1 MYCGAFIDISTLPVS
16 QPSGAFKDISTIAV
30 SQPSGADVHPVPE
43 WRPVQRWPSPTSPSI
58 EDVEHCRRRR
68 RRFPSF
74 WTAAFPGRTWA
85 ACALDMSHGIRAL
98 WALDCKHGQS
108 INNPLSRC
116 TTNLWTHMHPINNM
130 CQGFLSHTQ
139 CNTIYQNVL
148 NID

>member
-1 MYCGAFIDISTLPVS
+1 MRMYCGAFIDISTIPVS
-16 QPSGAFKDISTIAV
+16 QPSGAFIDISTIAV

-58 EDVEHCRRRR
+58 EDVDHCRRH

-98 WALDCKHGQS
+98 CALDCKHGQS

-116 TTNLWTHMHPINNM
+116 TTNLFGRKCTPLIT
-130 CQGFLSHTQ
+130 CVRVSSHTP
-139 CNTIYQNVL
+139 NTIQS
-148 NID
+148 IKTC